1 MHRSI
6 VQQFWRKIQRVIIIW
21 IFNLLWLWFPYKK
34 SLSLFLAQSCTDLCI
49 CTQKLWC
56 WFIIKTPIINR
67 RLQNK
72 QHSHN
77 CAAPSWSGSLVWL
90 TFRDSFMVHRH
101 SIHSHIARKFPC
113 SSGCQRAASSSCC
126 ITKRG
131 AFPLTISYVTATSWF
146 HYILF
151 FIQVLNAPK
160 LQSVCKQC
168 RIQFRFN

>member
-1 MHRSI
+1 MDLQSSMPLIPIQEISLFFLLNH
-6 VQQFWRKIQRVIIIW
+6 VQISVSAPKSFD
-21 IFNLLWLWFPYKK
+21 LWF
-34 SLSLFLAQSCTDLCI
+34 F
-49 CTQKLWC
+49 
-56 WFIIKTPIINR
+56 IKTPIFNR

-72 QHSHN
+72 QHSYN

-90 TFRDSFMVHRH
+90 TFRDSFTVHRH

-113 SSGCQRAASSSCC
+113 SSGCQRAASSCSCS

-131 AFPLTISYVTATSWF
+131 AFPLTISYVTPTSWF

-160 LQSVCKQC
+160 LQSVCKQGK
-168 RIQFRFN
+168 I